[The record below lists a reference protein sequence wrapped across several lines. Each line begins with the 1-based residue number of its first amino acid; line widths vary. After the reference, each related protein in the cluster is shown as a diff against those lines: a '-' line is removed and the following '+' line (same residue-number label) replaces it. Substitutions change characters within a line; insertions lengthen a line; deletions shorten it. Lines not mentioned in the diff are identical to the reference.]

1 MIKFDLNF
9 CWKTSTYTWQELET
23 DLENR
28 KKAEL
33 YNSFQVKLATK
44 NLLELKMHLRRP
56 AGCRMTENN
65 CKSIQTYIWGD
76 QLAAK

>member
-1 MIKFDLNF
+1 MIKFDFNF
-9 CWKTSTYTWQELET
+9 CWKTRTYTWQELET

-56 AGCRMTENN
+56 AANLC
-65 CKSIQTYIWGD
+65 
-76 QLAAK
+76 L